1 MSFDERADTWDS
13 SERRRRLA
21 DAVAKAILNEFKLQK
36 RFELLDVGAGTGLLS
51 RRLLPFVSSI
61 TGVDTSE
68 GMLEKFAALGPKAEG
83 VLCDILSY
91 ETDRKFDGIISS
103 MTMHHIEDTQALF
116 HKLRS
121 LLKPGGFIALADL
134 TPEDGSFHDHGNS
147 GVYHFGF
154 DEETLKSQAL
164 AAGFERCAYRI
175 VHKIWKDNKKS
186 YEIFLFSAFNTAP
199 INRLKFL

>member
-1 MSFDERADTWDS
+1 MSFDERAEVWDS
-13 SERRRRLA
+13 SERRQELA
-21 DAVAKAILNEFKLQK
+21 NAVAKAILNEFELQK

-51 RRLLPFVSSI
+51 RRLLPYVSSI
-61 TGVDTSE
+61 TGVDTSR
-68 GMLEKFAALGPKAEG
+68 GMLEKFVGLGANANG
-83 VLCDILSY
+83 ILCDILSY

-103 MTMHHIEDTQALF
+103 MTIHHIEDTQALF
-116 HKLRS
+116 HKLHS

-134 TPEDGSFHDHGNS
+134 APEDGSFHEHGNS

-164 AAGFERCAYRI
+164 AAGFERCRYRI
-175 VHKIWKDNKKS
+175 IHKIEKENKKS

-199 INRLKFL
+199 RD

>member
-13 SERRRRLA
+13 SERRQRLA
-21 DAVAKAILNEFKLQK
+21 DAVAKAILNEFELQK

-154 DEETLKSQAL
+154 DEDSLRNYAL
-164 AAGFERCAYRI
+164 EAGFTEI
-175 VHKIWKDNKKS
+175 KIDTVCILEKNGGKR
-186 YEIFLFSAFNTAP
+186 YPIFLLCAKRSGPA
-199 INRLKFL
+199 IE